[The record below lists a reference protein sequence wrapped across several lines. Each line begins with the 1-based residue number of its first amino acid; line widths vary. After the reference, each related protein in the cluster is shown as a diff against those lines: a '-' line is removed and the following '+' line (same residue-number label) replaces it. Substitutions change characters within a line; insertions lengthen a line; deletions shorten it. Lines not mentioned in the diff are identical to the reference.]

1 MSIVSFFPLI
11 FVLLWA
17 SAFVTGKII
26 VVDATPFAALATRFF
41 LVTLGF
47 FLVMTWRREWHRAP
61 LRSVGE
67 AVGTGVLFHGVYLAG
82 VFYAVMNGLPAGIT
96 ALIVSLQPLLTSA
109 LAGPLLSETVS
120 RRQWLGLAIGF
131 SGTACVLG
139 FDVGTNLPTLGLVS
153 AVIALLAVT
162 SGTLWQ
168 KTLTGKLP
176 LATSNGYQAAA
187 ALVFHVALMAVFE
200 NPPKLEAT
208 LPLVLAMGWQV
219 FAVSFG
225 AFTILMYLI
234 AHNSASKTSALFF
247 LVPPVAALISWI
259 ILGETLTGLD
269 IFGFVLASYG
279 VYVATR
285 PNSMSRAS

>member
-1 MSIVSFFPLI
+1 MSIITFFPLI

-17 SAFVTGKII
+17 SAFVTGKVI
-26 VVDATPFAALATRFF
+26 VVDATPFAALAFRFLF
-41 LVTLGF
+41 VTLGF
-47 FLVMTWRREWHRAP
+47 FLVMTWRREWQRAP

-67 AVGTGVLFHGVYLAG
+67 AVGTGILFHGVYLAG

-109 LAGPLLSETVS
+109 LAGPLLSEAVS
-120 RRQWLGLAIGF
+120 RRQWMGLAIGF

-139 FDVGTNLPTLGLVS
+139 FDVGTSLPTMGLVS

-187 ALVFHVALMAVFE
+187 ALLFHVTLMGMFE
-200 NPPKLEAT
+200 HPPKLEPT
-208 LPLVLAMGWQV
+208 LPLVVAMGWQV

-247 LVPPVAALISWI
+247 LVPPVAALISWA
-259 ILGETLTGLD
+259 ILDETLTGLD
-269 IFGFVLASYG
+269 IFGFVIASYG

-285 PNSMSRAS
+285 PNPMAQTT